1 MVWLHRLGWCAWRSL
16 DAKFE
21 IFGFLIFFQVFF
33 RNICFGAGK
42 ARAGQVS
49 PFVSRNGK
57 LQRLAF
63 GLCTMAESFEPFLS
77 SKDYVNSPVL
87 LTTVGA
93 GRLRII
99 RLKSNLLCRFGH
111 QPETLILLGNTGLP
125 IMVPWFISLLRSGG
139 VLAVLAQGPVVDAK
153 DAPAKSKTS
162 LKNVPDVGNIGDTI
176 WNT

>member
-1 MVWLHRLGWCAWRSL
+1 MS
-16 DAKFE
+16 
-21 IFGFLIFFQVFF
+21 
-33 RNICFGAGK
+33 
-42 ARAGQVS
+42 
-49 PFVSRNGK
+49 
-57 LQRLAF
+57 
-63 GLCTMAESFEPFLS
+63 ESFEPFLS

-99 RLKSNLLCRFGH
+99 RLKSHLLCRFGH

-125 IMVPWFISLLRSGG
+125 IMVPWFISLLQSCGE
-139 VLAVLAQGPVVDAK
+139 LLAQGPVVDAK
-153 DAPAKSKTS
+153 DAPAKSKIS